1 MYRYF
6 YVAYCVFVRRSNYVC
21 IIRGCVVVNDFSI
34 DVSITRQRVF
44 QFFNYYYIVVV
55 SDNEIVTVSV
65 VSTGGFFR
73 GVVVFSRQRIYCV
86 EFVSYFLVQFF
97 VVVSKYDV
105 LFVQL
110 DLFYCVID
118 IVCGSR
124 IRGVDGVVN
133 VMNFKRGGEVGRNV
147 GCYRFGD
154 YIRVNRF
161 QVARV
166 AYCVSVEYLETRGVV
181 VGICNQVNA
190 RVILVSFRREVRIS
204 DCLFYRKE
212 CINGCVVY
220 KAYNFAVNEVSGIQ
234 FYVVLDVVTYVGI
247 FQFLRES
254 DF

>member
-1 MYRYF
+1 MYCYF
-6 YVAYCVFVRRSNYVC
+6 YAVYCVFVRWSNYVC

-34 DVSITRQRVF
+34 DVSIMCQCVF

-55 SDNEIVTVSV
+55 SDNEIVMVSV
-65 VSTGGFFR
+65 VSMGGFFW
-73 GVVVFSRQRIYCV
+73 GVVVFSRQCIYCV

-118 IVCGSR
+118 IVCGSC
-124 IRGVDGVVN
+124 ICGVDGVVN
-133 VMNFKRGGEVGRNV
+133 VMNFKWGGEVGRNV
-147 GCYRFGD
+147 GCYCFGD
-154 YIRVNRF
+154 YIWVNCF
-161 QVARV
+161 QVV
-166 AYCVSVEYLETRGVV
+166 WVVYCVSVEYLEMWGVV
-181 VGICNQVNA
+181 VGICNQVNVW
-190 RVILVSFRREVRIS
+190 VILVSFWREVCIS

-220 KAYNFAVNEVSGIQ
+220 KVYNFVVNEVSGIQ
-234 FYVVLDVVTYVGI
+234 FYVVLDVVMYVGI